1 MPKVLYASSQNSDMR
16 YVCPI
21 RVSDPFF
28 LFDSDGK
35 RYAFVDKREFG
46 IFQAMPAGRQE
57 QNIPAVLI
65 DPRVG
70 AKQLA
75 LDLFKK
81 YKIEHAEVPSHF
93 PLDIAD
99 FLRSQGIELIVK
111 NPFFPERAVKIKD
124 EISKIKDALERTH
137 CAFKCIEEILRE
149 SVILKNSIFYKKI
162 PLTSEYLKQEAERVL
177 LENNMLCTQ
186 GIIISSGSQAAI
198 PHHEGHGPIKPHTA
212 IICDIFPMHRSTGYY
227 ADMTRT
233 YVKGEPTDEMLKIY
247 EAVKKSQEAGIAAVK
262 PGVRCSEIHRICSG
276 LLPELIHGTGHGL
289 GLDIHEPPFVN
300 ARSEEILQVGNV
312 ITIEPGLYYPD
323 RGSCRLEDVVV
334 VTPDGCRNL
343 TNYPK
348 ELVIF

>member
-28 LFDSDGK
+28 LFDIDGK

-137 CAFKCIEEILRE
+137 CAFKCIEEILRDKVFAPSE
-149 SVILKNSIFYKKI
+149 NFLFILRRKSVRFSCFK
-162 PLTSEYLKQEAERVL
+162 
-177 LENNMLCTQ
+177 
-186 GIIISSGSQAAI
+186 SG
-198 PHHEGHGPIKPHTA
+198 KLRL
-212 IICDIFPMHRSTGYY
+212 F
-227 ADMTRT
+227 
-233 YVKGEPTDEMLKIY
+233 
-247 EAVKKSQEAGIAAVK
+247 
-262 PGVRCSEIHRICSG
+262 
-276 LLPELIHGTGHGL
+276 LIRYSL
-289 GLDIHEPPFVN
+289 
-300 ARSEEILQVGNV
+300 S
-312 ITIEPGLYYPD
+312 
-323 RGSCRLEDVVV
+323 
-334 VTPDGCRNL
+334 
-343 TNYPK
+343 
-348 ELVIF
+348 